1 MHFTLPLIPGSSG
14 RNGGRPRGEESSHSR
29 KVARA
34 LEAQRR
40 QTQPPARFSE
50 GSLLREM
57 ERLGLGTPATRA
69 SILETLKERGYLRPE
84 GKALRPTE
92 KGRTLIA
99 LLRDR
104 EVASPELTATWEK
117 ALEGIWREKKG
128 AKGYEAFLQAIHAFV
143 RKETENIL
151 KMEVPTVR
159 KEATPKMLA
168 FAKKL
173 AKQTGRKLES
183 HDFDSVRAF
192 IDETLQAVEK
202 GEGLGTCACGKAV
215 RPFAKGWRCEGGHTV
230 WEETFGKRLTPKQAL
245 ALLQG
250 EKIRAKGLKGR
261 SGKVFDA
268 TLFYSHEEGKVRLE
282 F

>member
-1 MHFTLPLIPGSSG
+1 MGD
-14 RNGGRPRGEESSHSR
+14 RVE
-29 KVARA
+29 VRA
-34 LEAQRR
+34 LEAQNKL
-40 QTQPPARFSE
+40 TQPPARYSE
-50 GSLLREM
+50 GTLLREM

-69 SILETLKERGYLRPE
+69 SILETLKERGYVRPE

-92 KGRTLIA
+92 KGRTLIS

-104 EVASPELTATWEK
+104 EVTSPELTATWEK
-117 ALEGIWREKKG
+117 ALEEIWREKKG
-128 AKGYEAFLQAIHAFV
+128 AKGYKDFLEEIHSFV
-143 RKETENIL
+143 RNETENIL

-183 HDFDSVRAF
+183 QDFDYVRAF
-192 IDETLQAVEK
+192 IDETLQAIEQ
-202 GEGLGTCACGKAV
+202 GEGLGTCACGKPV

-230 WEETFGKRLTPKQAL
+230 WEETFGKRLTPRQAL

-250 EKIRAKGLKGR
+250 EKVPAKGLKGR
-261 SGKVFDA
+261 SGKTFDA
-268 TLFYSHEEGKVRLE
+268 TLFYNHAEGKVRLE